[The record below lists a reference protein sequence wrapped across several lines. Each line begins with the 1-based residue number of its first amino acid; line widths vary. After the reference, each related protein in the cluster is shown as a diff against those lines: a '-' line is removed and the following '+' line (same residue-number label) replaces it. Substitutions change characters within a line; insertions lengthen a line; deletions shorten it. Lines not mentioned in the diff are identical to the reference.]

1 MLPGVKIVKNKHVR
15 STGVPAREL
24 SAEGARRLALESRLV
39 NSPFS
44 MDLKPPPEEVGVG
57 GTGVDAAVRAFISS
71 TSEASAATSDE
82 DDKGEH
88 NAHIQ

>member
-1 MLPGVKIVKNKHVR
+1 
-15 STGVPAREL
+15 
-24 SAEGARRLALESRLV
+24 
-39 NSPFS
+39 